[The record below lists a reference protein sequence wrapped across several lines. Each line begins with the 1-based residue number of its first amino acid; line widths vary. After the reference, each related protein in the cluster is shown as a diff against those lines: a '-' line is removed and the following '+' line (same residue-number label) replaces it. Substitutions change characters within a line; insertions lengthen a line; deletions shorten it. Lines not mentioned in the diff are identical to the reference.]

1 MVTMANHKV
10 RLTEAFETFASG
22 EERVQVQTME
32 GIVVNINTSV
42 LLFSPFLRDVLPL
55 GFQRPS
61 ETLLILPS
69 VSWQALLAIAN
80 LLTTGLTNVDVSLI
94 ELVSVASELGI
105 TGFSLEGLQDTSD
118 TSSVSTV
125 GNQDAN
131 NMQEDA
137 SELSTEN
144 RLEESLP
151 ENVAAM
157 PEQMI
162 TNCGEEDGRKRKV
175 GGRQADPAPA
185 GPSEAGPLGGPLGG
199 ALGGPLGHQQHDE
212 QWVGPPAKRQAPEV
226 PGYLRPKLPI
236 LDPKLSILGSRLVS
250 LGAQNTCLIF
260 EICRLR
266 S

>member
-1 MVTMANHKV
+1 MATKTMANHKV
-10 RLTEAFETFASG
+10 RLMEAFETFASG
-22 EERVQVQTME
+22 DERVQVQTME
-32 GIVVNINTSV
+32 GVVVNINTSV
-42 LLFSPFLRDVLPL
+42 LLFSPFLRDVLLL
-55 GFQRPS
+55 GLQRPS

-69 VSWQALLAIAN
+69 VSLSALLAIAN

-137 SELSTEN
+137 SALSTEN

-151 ENVAAM
+151 ENAAAM

-162 TNCGEEDGRKRKV
+162 TNCGEDDGRKRKV

-185 GPSEAGPLGGPLGG
+185 APSEAGPLGG
-199 ALGGPLGHQQHDE
+199 ALGHQQHDE

>member
-32 GIVVNINTSV
+32 GVVVKINTSV

-94 ELVSVASELGI
+94 ELVSVASELGVKN
-105 TGFSLEGLQDTSD
+105 FSLEGLQDTSQD
-118 TSSVSTV
+118 TA

-131 NMQEDA
+131 NIQEDISA
-137 SELSTEN
+137 SSTEN
-144 RLEESLP
+144 RPEESLP
-151 ENVAAM
+151 ENVPAM
-157 PEQMI
+157 PEQII
-162 TNCGEEDGRKRKV
+162 TNCGDDDGRKRKV
-175 GGRQADPAPA
+175 SGMQATPGPA
-185 GPSEAGPLGGPLGG
+185 GQSDAGSVG
-199 ALGGPLGHQQHDE
+199 QQHHDE

>member
-1 MVTMANHKV
+1 MESHKLM
-10 RLTEAFETFASG
+10 LTEAFEAFASG
-22 EERVQVQTME
+22 EERVKVQTKE

-42 LLFSPFLRDVLPL
+42 LLFSPFLRDILPL
-55 GFQRPS
+55 CLQRPS
-61 ETLLILPS
+61 EALLILPS
-69 VSWQALLAIAN
+69 VSLQALLAIAN
-80 LLTTGLTNVDVSLI
+80 LLTTGFTNVDVSLI
-94 ELVSVASELGI
+94 ELVNVASELGI
-105 TGFSLEGLQDTSD
+105 TGFSLEGLQDASD

-137 SELSTEN
+137 SALSTQN
-144 RLEESLP
+144 RQEESLP
-151 ENVAAM
+151 ETVPTM
-157 PEQMI
+157 REQTI
-162 TNCGEEDGRKRKV
+162 PNCEEEDGRKRKV
-175 GGRQADPAPA
+175 SGRQATPGPA
-185 GPSEAGPLGGPLGG
+185 GQSEAGAVG
-199 ALGGPLGHQQHDE
+199 QQHHDE

-226 PGYLRPKLPI
+226 PGYLWPKLPI

>member
-151 ENVAAM
+151 ENAAAM

-185 GPSEAGPLGGPLGG
+185 APSEAGPLGG